1 MQKSDKKPTLNDDV
15 LIKGKKKKVATKPMF
30 AAF

>member
-1 MQKSDKKPTLNDDV
+1 MQKSDKKPTLNDV